1 MRRAVLGGI
10 MQTDMEK
17 RNGKASS
24 VRNIENKSLLCFN
37 GYSVIGIM
45 LISLAGLGICC
56 LASDFSLLF
65 LGAMGIFALAGALL
79 PSGFFINGPNE
90 AKVVEFFGEY
100 IGTSFGVGL
109 RFTVPFST
117 KRSVSLKIESVNTS
131 VMKVN
136 DADGNPIEIAAAI
149 VWRVVCPA
157 KACFNIEN
165 YQNFISVQGE
175 TALRELAGSY
185 PYDSNSAVSLRQNS
199 AEISQKL
206 RAILQS
212 RMGIVGIEVEDARI
226 SHLAYSSEI
235 AQVMLRRQQAKA
247 ISEARVYIVKN
258 AVNMVDEVLSHLEAK
273 HGIDLTDDRKLKFV
287 SNLLVALVS
296 ESDTQPVISVE

>member
-1 MRRAVLGGI
+1 M
-10 MQTDMEK
+10 
-17 RNGKASS
+17 ASS
-24 VRNIENKSLLCFN
+24 VRDIVSKDLLCFN
-37 GYSVIGIM
+37 GYNVIGVM
-45 LISLAGLGICC
+45 LVSAVGLGICC
-56 LASDFSLLF
+56 LFSDFSLPF
-65 LGAMGIFALAGALL
+65 LGAAGALMLVGSLL
-79 PSGFFINGPNE
+79 PSGFFINSPNE
-90 AKVVEFFGEY
+90 AKVVEFFGKY
-100 IGTSFGVGL
+100 VGTSFGTGL
-109 RFTVPFST
+109 LFTIPFSA
-117 KRSVSLKIESVNTS
+117 KRSVSLKIESINTS

-149 VWRVVCPA
+149 VWRVVCPE

-185 PYDSNSAVSLRQNS
+185 PYDSNSGVSLRQNS
-199 AEISQKL
+199 TEISQAL
-206 RAILQS
+206 RAILQD
-212 RMGIVGIEVEDARI
+212 RMGIVGIEVEDTRI

-258 AVNMVDEVLSHLEAK
+258 AVSMVDEVLAHLESK
-273 HGIDLTDDRKLKFV
+273 HGINLTDDQKLKFA